1 MFKYAIDNGY
11 IKDIDDY
18 LTQITERQDF
28 NLNITKMSEENLIGE
43 TVQWLERLNKTF
55 GNSYFLL
62 CNKNPLLFHRNRPDS
77 LKHTLGADAVYASI
91 ISLTEFSNSAN
102 KDIFKVGFK

>member
-1 MFKYAIDNGY
+1 MFGMFKYAIDNGY

-28 NLNITKMSEENLIGE
+28 SLNLTKMKKENLKSE

-55 GNSYFLL
+55 GNSLDKEKLL
-62 CNKNPLLFHRNRPDS
+62 KTGGYDTHSKHQNTKSRFEKIDRNKTNRE
-77 LKHTLGADAVYASI
+77 TL
-91 ISLTEFSNSAN
+91 N
-102 KDIFKVGFK
+102 